1 MPVAAIV
8 TLIGTAATVAVLAGY
23 LTKVALDLRHVNF
36 TVGTIIAGLRAIANQ
51 TEPLGPVVDEIN
63 ADLAAIREQLEGL
76 VEQRQEQHRTTTTS
90 GGRRR
95 SAAGR

>member
-8 TLIGTAATVAVLAGY
+8 TLIGTAATVAVLALY

-63 ADLAAIREQLEGL
+63 ADLAAIREQLERL
-76 VEQRQEQHRTTTTS
+76 VEMRQEQQKSTTT

-95 SAAGR
+95 SRAGH